1 MQHGFQASHAQLQ
14 GKILVMIRT
23 LHSFDV
29 KQKRVLMRVDFNVPI
44 ENDRVVDS
52 FRIQSVIP
60 SIKECLDSGS
70 SIVLMSHL
78 GRPNGK
84 IDEKFSLVPVGEA
97 LSDILEIPIKFSH
110 DCISEDAINVT
121 IGLHPG
127 EVHLLENLRFH
138 SGETDNDPEF
148 AGKLARHGQIYIND
162 AFGTAHRSHASNV
175 GVTEHFIQKGMGY
188 LMEKELQFLL
198 ERFKKPKPPLL
209 LILGG
214 AKISGKL
221 HLIDRFLDD
230 ADTILI
236 GGGMAFTFLKALGVK
251 VGRSTVDSKMVS
263 TAEETIARARRRR
276 VKLVFPLDFV
286 IAEAIEK
293 PKEMK
298 TVAFDSIPDSYM
310 GLDIGTETV
319 NIYSD
324 YISRA
329 GTILWNGP
337 MGVFEKKEFEN
348 GTKAISKALSLAYD
362 KGIDTIVCGG
372 DSAAAVKK
380 FGVNE
385 KMTHVST
392 GGGASLELLS
402 RKTLPALEALGR

>member
-1 MQHGFQASHAQLQ
+1 MITL
-14 GKILVMIRT
+14 ILVMIRA

-52 FRIQSVIP
+52 FRIRSAIP
-60 SIKECLDSGS
+60 SIKECLESGTS
-70 SIVLMSHL
+70 LVLMSHL

-84 IDEKFSLVPVGEA
+84 IDEKYSLVPVGEA
-97 LSDILEIPIKFSH
+97 LSDILEIPIKFSY

-127 EVHLLENLRFH
+127 EIHLLENLRFH
-138 SGETDNDPEF
+138 SGETNNDPEF
-148 AGKLARHGQIYIND
+148 AGKLARHGQIFIND

-175 GVTEHFIQKGMGY
+175 GVTEHFIEKGMGY
-188 LMEKELQFLL
+188 LMEKEIQFLL
-198 ERFKKPKPPLL
+198 ERFKKPKHPLL

-221 HLIDRFLDD
+221 HIIDRFLDD

-236 GGGMAFTFLKALGVK
+236 GGGMAFTFLKALGVE
-251 VGRSTVDSKMVS
+251 VGRSMVDKRMVS
-263 TAEETIARARRRR
+263 SAKEIIVRAKRKR
-276 VKLVFPLDFV
+276 VKLVFPVDFV
-286 IAEAIEK
+286 IAEAIEN
-293 PKEMK
+293 PNEIK
-298 TVAFDSIPDSYM
+298 TVPFDSVPDSFM
-310 GLDIGTETV
+310 GLDIGTETI
-319 NIYSD
+319 NIFSD
-324 YISRA
+324 YILGA

-348 GTKAISKALSLAYD
+348 GTKALSKMLSLAFD
-362 KGIDTIVCGG
+362 KGVDTIVGG
-372 DSAAAVKK
+372 GESAAAVRK
-380 FGVNE
+380 FGMNE

-402 RKTLPALEALGR
+402 GHGLPALEALGR

>member
-1 MQHGFQASHAQLQ
+1 
-14 GKILVMIRT
+14 MIRA
-23 LHSFDV
+23 LHSFDL

-52 FRIQSVIP
+52 FRIQSAIP

-84 IDEKFSLVPVGEA
+84 IDEKFSLIPVGET

-138 SGETDNDPEF
+138 SGETNNDPEF
-148 AGKLARHGQIYIND
+148 ARKLARHGQIYVND

-175 GVTEHFIQKGMGY
+175 GVTEHFIEKGMGY
-188 LMEKELQFLL
+188 LMEKELHFLL
-198 ERFKKPKPPLL
+198 ERFKEPKHPLL

-236 GGGMAFTFLKALGVK
+236 GGGMAFTFLKALGVD
-251 VGRSTVDSKMVS
+251 VGRSIVDSKMVFS
-263 TAEETIARARRRR
+263 AREILARARRKR
-276 VKLVFPLDFV
+276 VKLVFPVDFV
-286 IAEAIEK
+286 IAETIEK
-293 PKEMK
+293 PKEIK
-298 TVAFDSIPDSYM
+298 TVAFDSIPDSFM

-319 NIYSD
+319 NIFSD
-324 YISRA
+324 YILGA

-348 GTKAISKALSLAYD
+348 GTKAISKMLSLAYD
-362 KGIDTIVCGG
+362 KGIDTIVGG
-372 DSAAAVKK
+372 GESAAAVKT
-380 FGVNE
+380 FGMSE

-402 RKTLPALEALGR
+402 GNTLPALDALGR

>member
-1 MQHGFQASHAQLQ
+1 MITL
-14 GKILVMIRT
+14 ILVMIRA

-52 FRIQSVIP
+52 FRIRSAIP
-60 SIKECLDSGS
+60 SIKDCLESGTS
-70 SIVLMSHL
+70 LVLMSHL

-84 IDEKFSLVPVGEA
+84 IDEKYSLVPVGEA
-97 LSDILEIPIKFSH
+97 LSDILEIPIKFSY

-127 EVHLLENLRFH
+127 EIHLLENLRFH
-138 SGETDNDPEF
+138 LGETNNDPEF

-175 GVTEHFIQKGMGY
+175 GVTEHFIEKGMGY
-188 LMEKELQFLL
+188 LMEKELHFLL
-198 ERFKKPKPPLL
+198 ERFKEPKHPLL

-236 GGGMAFTFLKALGVK
+236 GGGMAFTFLKALGVD
-251 VGRSTVDSKMVS
+251 VGRSIVDSKMVFS
-263 TAEETIARARRRR
+263 AREILARARRKR
-276 VKLVFPLDFV
+276 VKLVFPVDFV
-286 IAEAIEK
+286 IAETIEK
-293 PKEMK
+293 PKEIK
-298 TVAFDSIPDSYM
+298 TVAFDSIPDSFM

-319 NIYSD
+319 NIFSD
-324 YISRA
+324 YILGA

-348 GTKAISKALSLAYD
+348 GTKAISKMLSLAYD
-362 KGIDTIVCGG
+362 KGIDTIVGG
-372 DSAAAVKK
+372 GESAAAVKT
-380 FGVNE
+380 FGMGE

-402 RKTLPALEALGR
+402 GNTLPALDALGR

>member
-1 MQHGFQASHAQLQ
+1 MITL
-14 GKILVMIRT
+14 ILVMIRT

-52 FRIQSVIP
+52 FRIRSAIP
-60 SIKECLDSGS
+60 SIKECLESGTS
-70 SIVLMSHL
+70 LVLMSHL

-84 IDEKFSLVPVGEA
+84 IDEKYSLVPVGEA

-138 SGETDNDPEF
+138 LGETNNDPEF

-175 GVTEHFIQKGMGY
+175 GVTEHFIEKGMGY
-188 LMEKELQFLL
+188 LMEKELHFLL
-198 ERFKKPKPPLL
+198 ERFREPKHPLL

-236 GGGMAFTFLKALGVK
+236 GGGMAFTFLKALGVD
-251 VGRSTVDSKMVS
+251 VGRSIVDSKMVFS
-263 TAEETIARARRRR
+263 AREILARARRKR
-276 VKLVFPLDFV
+276 VKLVFPVDFV
-286 IAEAIEK
+286 IAETIEK
-293 PKEMK
+293 PKEIK
-298 TVAFDSIPDSYM
+298 TVAFDSIPDSFM

-319 NIYSD
+319 NIFSD
-324 YISRA
+324 YILGA

-348 GTKAISKALSLAYD
+348 GTKAISKMLSLAYD
-362 KGIDTIVCGG
+362 KGIDTIVGG
-372 DSAAAVKK
+372 GESAAAVKT
-380 FGVNE
+380 FGMSE

-402 RKTLPALEALGR
+402 GNTLPALDALGR

>member
-1 MQHGFQASHAQLQ
+1 MITL
-14 GKILVMIRT
+14 ILVMIRA

-52 FRIQSVIP
+52 FRIRSAIP
-60 SIKECLDSGS
+60 SIKECLESGTS
-70 SIVLMSHL
+70 LVLMSHL

-84 IDEKFSLVPVGEA
+84 IDEKYSLVPVGEA
-97 LSDILEIPIKFSH
+97 LSDILEIPIKFSY

-127 EVHLLENLRFH
+127 EIHLLENLRFH
-138 SGETDNDPEF
+138 SGETNNDPEF
-148 AGKLARHGQIYIND
+148 AGKLARHGQIFIND

-175 GVTEHFIQKGMGY
+175 GVTEHFIEKGMGY
-188 LMEKELQFLL
+188 LMEKEIQFLL
-198 ERFKKPKPPLL
+198 ERFKKPKHPLL

-221 HLIDRFLDD
+221 HIIDRFLDD

-236 GGGMAFTFLKALGVK
+236 GGGMAFTFLKALGVE
-251 VGRSTVDSKMVS
+251 VGRSMVDKRMVS
-263 TAEETIARARRRR
+263 SAKEIIVRAKRKR
-276 VKLVFPLDFV
+276 VKLVFPVDFV
-286 IAEAIEK
+286 IAEAIEN
-293 PKEMK
+293 PKEIK
-298 TVAFDSIPDSYM
+298 TVPFDSVPDSFM
-310 GLDIGTETV
+310 GLDIGTETI
-319 NIYSD
+319 NIFSN
-324 YISRA
+324 YILGA

-348 GTKAISKALSLAYD
+348 GTKALSKMLSLAFD
-362 KGIDTIVCGG
+362 KGVDTIVGG
-372 DSAAAVKK
+372 GESAAAVRK
-380 FGVNE
+380 FGMNE

-402 RKTLPALEALGR
+402 GHGLPALEALGR

>member
-1 MQHGFQASHAQLQ
+1 MITL
-14 GKILVMIRT
+14 ILVMIRA

-52 FRIQSVIP
+52 FRIRSAIP
-60 SIKECLDSGS
+60 SIKECLESGTS
-70 SIVLMSHL
+70 LVLMSHL

-84 IDEKFSLVPVGEA
+84 IDEKYSLVPVGEA
-97 LSDILEIPIKFSH
+97 LSDILEIPIKFSY

-127 EVHLLENLRFH
+127 EIHLLENLRFH
-138 SGETDNDPEF
+138 LGETNNDPEF

-175 GVTEHFIQKGMGY
+175 GVTEHFIEKGMGY
-188 LMEKELQFLL
+188 LMEKELHFLL
-198 ERFKKPKPPLL
+198 ERFREPKHPLL

-236 GGGMAFTFLKALGVK
+236 GGGMAFTFLKALGVD
-251 VGRSTVDSKMVS
+251 VGRSIVDSKMVFS
-263 TAEETIARARRRR
+263 AREILARARRKR
-276 VKLVFPLDFV
+276 VKLVFPVDFV
-286 IAEAIEK
+286 IAETIEK
-293 PKEMK
+293 PKEIK
-298 TVAFDSIPDSYM
+298 TVAFDSIPDSFM

-319 NIYSD
+319 NIFSD
-324 YISRA
+324 YILGA

-348 GTKAISKALSLAYD
+348 GTKAISKMLSLAYD
-362 KGIDTIVCGG
+362 KGIDTIVGG
-372 DSAAAVKK
+372 GESAAAVKT
-380 FGVNE
+380 FGMSE

-402 RKTLPALEALGR
+402 GNTLPALDALGR

>member
-1 MQHGFQASHAQLQ
+1 MITL
-14 GKILVMIRT
+14 ILVMIRA

-52 FRIQSVIP
+52 FRIQSAIP
-60 SIKECLDSGS
+60 SIKDCLDSGS

-138 SGETDNDPEF
+138 SGETNNNAEF
-148 AGKLARHGQIYIND
+148 ARKLARHGQIYIND

-175 GVTEHFIQKGMGY
+175 GVTEYFIEKGMGY

-198 ERFKKPKPPLL
+198 EKFKKPKHPLL

-221 HLIDRFLDD
+221 HIIDRFLDD
-230 ADTILI
+230 TDTILI
-236 GGGMAFTFLKALGVK
+236 GGGMAFTFLKALGVE
-251 VGRSTVDSKMVS
+251 VGLSIVESKMVS
-263 TAEETIARARRRR
+263 SAREIIARARRKR
-276 VKLVFPLDFV
+276 VKLVFPVDFV

-293 PKEMK
+293 PKKMK
-298 TVAFDSIPDSYM
+298 TVAFDSIPDNFM
-310 GLDIGTETV
+310 GLDIGTETI
-319 NIYSD
+319 NIFSD
-324 YISRA
+324 YILSA

-348 GTKAISKALSLAYD
+348 GTKAISQMLSSAYD
-362 KGIDTIVCGG
+362 KGIDTIVGG
-372 DSAAAVKK
+372 GESAAAVRT

-402 RKTLPALEALGR
+402 GNTLPALEALGR

>member
-1 MQHGFQASHAQLQ
+1 VQHGFPGSRAQHL
-14 GKILVMIRT
+14 GNILGMIRA
-23 LHSFDV
+23 LHSFDL

-52 FRIQSVIP
+52 FRIQSAIP

-84 IDEKFSLVPVGEA
+84 IDEKFSLVPVGET

-138 SGETDNDPEF
+138 SGETNNDPES
-148 AGKLARHGQIYIND
+148 AGKLARHGQIYVND

-175 GVTEHFIQKGMGY
+175 GVTEHFIEKGMGY
-188 LMEKELQFLL
+188 LMEKELHFLL
-198 ERFKKPKPPLL
+198 ERFKEPKHPLL

-221 HLIDRFLDD
+221 QLIDRFLDD

-236 GGGMAFTFLKALGVK
+236 GGGMAFTFLKALGVD
-251 VGRSTVDSKMVS
+251 VGRSIVDSKMVFS
-263 TAEETIARARRRR
+263 AREILARARRKR
-276 VKLVFPLDFV
+276 VKLVFPVDFV
-286 IAEAIEK
+286 IAETIEK
-293 PKEMK
+293 PKEIK
-298 TVAFDSIPDSYM
+298 TVAFDSIPDSFM

-319 NIYSD
+319 NIFSD
-324 YISRA
+324 YILGA

-348 GTKAISKALSLAYD
+348 GTKAISKMLSLAYD
-362 KGIDTIVCGG
+362 KGIDTIVGG
-372 DSAAAVKK
+372 GESAAAVKT
-380 FGVNE
+380 FGMSE

-402 RKTLPALEALGR
+402 GNTLPALDALGR

>member
-1 MQHGFQASHAQLQ
+1 MITL
-14 GKILVMIRT
+14 ILVMIRA

-52 FRIQSVIP
+52 FRIRSAIP
-60 SIKECLDSGS
+60 SIKECLESGTS
-70 SIVLMSHL
+70 LVLMSHL

-84 IDEKFSLVPVGEA
+84 IDEKYSLVPVGEA
-97 LSDILEIPIKFSH
+97 LSDILEIPIKFSY

-127 EVHLLENLRFH
+127 EIHLLENLRFH
-138 SGETDNDPEF
+138 SGETNNDPEF
-148 AGKLARHGQIYIND
+148 AGKLARHGQIFIND

-175 GVTEHFIQKGMGY
+175 GVTEHFIEKGMGY
-188 LMEKELQFLL
+188 LMEKEIQFLL
-198 ERFKKPKPPLL
+198 ERFKKPKHPLL

-221 HLIDRFLDD
+221 HIIDRFLDD

-236 GGGMAFTFLKALGVK
+236 GGGMAFTFLKALGME
-251 VGRSTVDSKMVS
+251 VGRSMVDKRMVS
-263 TAEETIARARRRR
+263 SAKEIIVRAKRKR
-276 VKLVFPLDFV
+276 VKLVFPVDFV
-286 IAEAIEK
+286 IAEAIENS
-293 PKEMK
+293 KEIK
-298 TVAFDSIPDSYM
+298 TVPFDSVPDSFM
-310 GLDIGTETV
+310 GLDIGTETI
-319 NIYSD
+319 NIFSD
-324 YISRA
+324 YILGA

-348 GTKAISKALSLAYD
+348 GTKALSKMLSLAFD
-362 KGIDTIVCGG
+362 KGVDTIVGG
-372 DSAAAVKK
+372 GESAAAVRK
-380 FGVNE
+380 FGMNE

-402 RKTLPALEALGR
+402 GHGLPALEALGR

>member
-1 MQHGFQASHAQLQ
+1 MITL
-14 GKILVMIRT
+14 ILVMIRA

-52 FRIQSVIP
+52 FRIRSAIP
-60 SIKECLDSGS
+60 SIKECLESGTS
-70 SIVLMSHL
+70 LVLMSHL

-84 IDEKFSLVPVGEA
+84 IDEKYSLVPVGEA
-97 LSDILEIPIKFSH
+97 LSDILEIPIKFSY

-127 EVHLLENLRFH
+127 EIHLLENLRFH
-138 SGETDNDPEF
+138 LGETNNDPEF

-175 GVTEHFIQKGMGY
+175 GVTEHFIEKGMGY

-198 ERFKKPKPPLL
+198 ERFKEPKHPLL

-214 AKISGKL
+214 EKISGKL
-221 HLIDRFLDD
+221 QLIDRFLDD

-236 GGGMAFTFLKALGVK
+236 GGGMAFTFLKALGVD
-251 VGRSTVDSKMVS
+251 VGRSIVDSKMVFS
-263 TAEETIARARRRR
+263 AREILARARRKR
-276 VKLVFPLDFV
+276 VKLVFPVDFV
-286 IAEAIEK
+286 IAETIEK
-293 PKEMK
+293 PKEIK
-298 TVAFDSIPDSYM
+298 TVAFDSIPDSFM

-319 NIYSD
+319 NIFSD
-324 YISRA
+324 YILGA

-348 GTKAISKALSLAYD
+348 GTKAISKMLSLAYD
-362 KGIDTIVCGG
+362 KGIDTIVGG
-372 DSAAAVKK
+372 GESAAAVKT
-380 FGVNE
+380 FGMSE

-402 RKTLPALEALGR
+402 GNTLPALDALGR

>member
-1 MQHGFQASHAQLQ
+1 MITL
-14 GKILVMIRT
+14 ILVMIRA

-52 FRIQSVIP
+52 FRIRSAIP
-60 SIKECLDSGS
+60 SIKDCLESGTS
-70 SIVLMSHL
+70 LVLMSHL

-84 IDEKFSLVPVGEA
+84 IDEKYSLVPVGEA

-110 DCISEDAINVT
+110 DCISEDAIDVT

-127 EVHLLENLRFH
+127 EIHLLENLRFH
-138 SGETDNDPEF
+138 PGETNNDPEF

-175 GVTEHFIQKGMGY
+175 GVTEHFIEKGMGY
-188 LMEKELQFLL
+188 LMEKEVQFLL
-198 ERFKKPKPPLL
+198 ERFKKPKHPLL

-230 ADTILI
+230 ADIILI
-236 GGGMAFTFLKALGVK
+236 GGGMAFTFLKALGVE
-251 VGRSTVDSKMVS
+251 VGRSIVDNKMVS
-263 TAEETIARARRRR
+263 SAKEIIARAKRKR
-276 VKLVFPLDFV
+276 VKLVFPVDFV
-286 IAEAIEK
+286 IAEAIEN
-293 PKEMK
+293 PKEIK
-298 TVAFDSIPDSYM
+298 TVAFDSIPDSFM

-319 NIYSD
+319 NIFSD
-324 YISRA
+324 YILGA

-337 MGVFEKKEFEN
+337 MGVFEKKEFE
-348 GTKAISKALSLAYD
+348 LSL
-362 KGIDTIVCGG
+362 IHI
-372 DSAAAVKK
+372 
-380 FGVNE
+380 
-385 KMTHVST
+385 
-392 GGGASLELLS
+392 
-402 RKTLPALEALGR
+402 

>member
-1 MQHGFQASHAQLQ
+1 MITL
-14 GKILVMIRT
+14 ILVMIRA

-52 FRIQSVIP
+52 FRIRSAIP
-60 SIKECLDSGS
+60 SIKDCLESGTS
-70 SIVLMSHL
+70 LVLMSHL

-84 IDEKFSLVPVGEA
+84 IDEKYSLVPVGEA
-97 LSDILEIPIKFSH
+97 LSDILEIPIKFSY

-127 EVHLLENLRFH
+127 EIHLLENLRFH
-138 SGETDNDPEF
+138 LGETNNDPEF

-175 GVTEHFIQKGMGY
+175 GVTEHFTEKGMGY

-198 ERFKKPKPPLL
+198 EKFKKPKHPLL

-221 HLIDRFLDD
+221 HIIDRFLDD

-236 GGGMAFTFLKALGVK
+236 GGGMAFTFLKALGVE
-251 VGRSTVDSKMVS
+251 VGRSMVDRKMVS
-263 TAEETIARARRRR
+263 SAKEIIVRAKRKR
-276 VKLVFPLDFV
+276 VKLVFPVDFV
-286 IAEAIEK
+286 IAEAIEN
-293 PKEMK
+293 PKETK
-298 TVAFDSIPDSYM
+298 TVAFDSIPDSFM
-310 GLDIGTETV
+310 GLDIGTETI
-319 NIYSD
+319 NIFSD
-324 YISRA
+324 YILGA

-348 GTKAISKALSLAYD
+348 GTKALSKMLSLAFD
-362 KGIDTIVCGG
+362 KGVDTIVGG
-372 DSAAAVKK
+372 GESAAAVRK
-380 FGVNE
+380 FGMDE

-402 RKTLPALEALGR
+402 GHRLPALEALGR

>member
-1 MQHGFQASHAQLQ
+1 
-14 GKILVMIRT
+14 MIRA
-23 LHSFDV
+23 LHSFDL

-52 FRIQSVIP
+52 FRIQSAIP

-84 IDEKFSLVPVGEA
+84 IDEKFSLVPVGET

-138 SGETDNDPEF
+138 SGETNNDPEF
-148 AGKLARHGQIYIND
+148 ARKLARHGQIYVND

-175 GVTEHFIQKGMGY
+175 GVTEHFIEKGMGY

-198 ERFKKPKPPLL
+198 ERFKEPKHPLL

-221 HLIDRFLDD
+221 QLIDRFLDD

-236 GGGMAFTFLKALGVK
+236 GGGMAFTFLKALGVN
-251 VGRSTVDSKMVS
+251 VGQSIVDSKMVYS
-263 TAEETIARARRRR
+263 AREILARARRKR
-276 VKLVFPLDFV
+276 VKLVFPVDFV
-286 IAEAIEK
+286 IAETIEK
-293 PKEMK
+293 SKEIK
-298 TVAFDSIPDSYM
+298 TVAFDSIPDSFM
-310 GLDIGTETV
+310 GLDIGIETV
-319 NIYSD
+319 NIFSD
-324 YISRA
+324 YILGA

-348 GTKAISKALSLAYD
+348 GTKEISKMLSLAYD
-362 KGIDTIVCGG
+362 KGIDTIVGG
-372 DSAAAVKK
+372 GETAAAVKT
-380 FGVNE
+380 FGMSE

-402 RKTLPALEALGR
+402 GNTLPALDALGR

>member
-1 MQHGFQASHAQLQ
+1 MITL
-14 GKILVMIRT
+14 ILVMIRT

-52 FRIQSVIP
+52 FRIRSAIP
-60 SIKECLDSGS
+60 SIKECLESGTS
-70 SIVLMSHL
+70 LVLMSHL

-84 IDEKFSLVPVGEA
+84 IDEKYSLVPVGEA

-110 DCISEDAINVT
+110 DCISEDAIDVT

-127 EVHLLENLRFH
+127 EIHLLENLRFH
-138 SGETDNDPEF
+138 PGETNNDPEF

-175 GVTEHFIQKGMGY
+175 GVTEHFIEKGMGY
-188 LMEKELQFLL
+188 LMENEVQFLL
-198 ERFKKPKPPLL
+198 ERFKKPKHPLL

-230 ADTILI
+230 ADIILI
-236 GGGMAFTFLKALGVK
+236 GGGMAFTFLKALGVE
-251 VGRSTVDSKMVS
+251 VGRSMVDRKMVS
-263 TAEETIARARRRR
+263 SAKEIIVRAKRKR
-276 VKLVFPLDFV
+276 VKLVFPVDFV
-286 IAEAIEK
+286 IAEGIENK
-293 PKEMK
+293 KETK
-298 TVAFDSIPDSYM
+298 TVAFDSIPDSFM
-310 GLDIGTETV
+310 GLDIGTETI
-319 NIYSD
+319 NIFSD
-324 YISRA
+324 YITGA

-348 GTKAISKALSLAYD
+348 GTKALSKMLSLAFD
-362 KGIDTIVCGG
+362 KGVDTIVGG
-372 DSAAAVKK
+372 GESAAAVRK
-380 FGVNE
+380 FGMDE

-402 RKTLPALEALGR
+402 GHTLPALKALGR

>member
-1 MQHGFQASHAQLQ
+1 MNTL
-14 GKILVMIRT
+14 ILVMIRA

-52 FRIQSVIP
+52 FRIRSAIP
-60 SIKECLDSGS
+60 SIKECLESGTS
-70 SIVLMSHL
+70 LVLMSHL

-84 IDEKFSLVPVGEA
+84 IDEKYSLVPVGEA
-97 LSDILEIPIKFSH
+97 LSDILEIPIKFSY

-127 EVHLLENLRFH
+127 EIHLLENLRFH
-138 SGETDNDPEF
+138 LGETNNDPEF
-148 AGKLARHGQIYIND
+148 ASKLARHGQIFIND

-175 GVTEHFIQKGMGY
+175 GVTEHFIEKGMGY
-188 LMEKELQFLL
+188 LMEKEIQFLL
-198 ERFKKPKPPLL
+198 ERFKKPKHPLL

-221 HLIDRFLDD
+221 HIIDRFLDD

-236 GGGMAFTFLKALGVK
+236 GGGMAFTFLKALGVE
-251 VGRSTVDSKMVS
+251 VGRSMVDEKMVS
-263 TAEETIARARRRR
+263 SAKEIIAQAKRKR
-276 VKLVFPLDFV
+276 VKLVFPVDFV
-286 IAEAIEK
+286 IAETIEN
-293 PKEMK
+293 PKEIK
-298 TVAFDSIPDSYM
+298 TVPFDSVPDSFM
-310 GLDIGTETV
+310 GLDIGTETI
-319 NIYSD
+319 NIFSD
-324 YISRA
+324 YILGA

-348 GTKAISKALSLAYD
+348 GTKTLSKMISLAFD
-362 KGIDTIVCGG
+362 RGVDTIVGG
-372 DSAAAVKK
+372 GESAAAVRK
-380 FGVNE
+380 FGMDE

-402 RKTLPALEALGR
+402 GHGLPALEALGR

>member
-1 MQHGFQASHAQLQ
+1 MITL
-14 GKILVMIRT
+14 ILVMIRS

-52 FRIQSVIP
+52 FRIRSAIP
-60 SIKECLDSGS
+60 SIKDCLESGTS
-70 SIVLMSHL
+70 LVLMSHL

-84 IDEKFSLVPVGEA
+84 IDEKYSLVPVGEA
-97 LSDILEIPIKFSH
+97 LSDILEIPIKFSY

-127 EVHLLENLRFH
+127 EIHLLENLRFH
-138 SGETDNDPEF
+138 LGETNNDPEF

-175 GVTEHFIQKGMGY
+175 GVTEHFTEKGMGY
-188 LMEKELQFLL
+188 LMENELQFLL
-198 ERFKKPKPPLL
+198 EKFKKPKHPLL

-221 HLIDRFLDD
+221 HIIDRFLDD
-230 ADTILI
+230 AGTILI
-236 GGGMAFTFLKALGVK
+236 GGGMAFTFLKALGVE
-251 VGRSTVDSKMVS
+251 VGRSMVDRKMVS
-263 TAEETIARARRRR
+263 SAKEIIVRAKRKR
-276 VKLVFPLDFV
+276 VKLVFPVDFV
-286 IAEAIEK
+286 IAEAIEN
-293 PKEMK
+293 PKEIK
-298 TVAFDSIPDSYM
+298 TVAFDSIPDSFM
-310 GLDIGTETV
+310 GLDIGTETI
-319 NIYSD
+319 NIFSD
-324 YISRA
+324 YILGA

-348 GTKAISKALSLAYD
+348 GTKALSKMLSLAFD
-362 KGIDTIVCGG
+362 KGVDTIVGG
-372 DSAAAVKK
+372 GESAAAVRK
-380 FGVNE
+380 FGMDE

-402 RKTLPALEALGR
+402 GHRLPALEALGR

>member
-1 MQHGFQASHAQLQ
+1 MITL
-14 GKILVMIRT
+14 ILVMIRA

-44 ENDRVVDS
+44 KNDRVVDS
-52 FRIQSVIP
+52 FRIRSAIP
-60 SIKECLDSGS
+60 SIKECLESGTS
-70 SIVLMSHL
+70 LVLMSHL

-84 IDEKFSLVPVGEA
+84 IDEKYSLVPVGEA
-97 LSDILEIPIKFSH
+97 LSDILEIPIKFSY

-127 EVHLLENLRFH
+127 EIHLLENLRFH
-138 SGETDNDPEF
+138 SGETNNDPEF
-148 AGKLARHGQIYIND
+148 AGKIARHGQIFIND

-175 GVTEHFIQKGMGY
+175 GVTEHFIEKGMGY
-188 LMEKELQFLL
+188 LMEKEIQFLL
-198 ERFKKPKPPLL
+198 ERFKKPKHPLL

-221 HLIDRFLDD
+221 HIIDRFLDD

-236 GGGMAFTFLKALGVK
+236 GGGMAFTFLKALGVE
-251 VGRSTVDSKMVS
+251 VGRSMVDKRMVS
-263 TAEETIARARRRR
+263 SAKEIVVRAKRKR
-276 VKLVFPLDFV
+276 VKLVFPVDFV
-286 IAEAIEK
+286 IAEAIEN
-293 PKEMK
+293 PKEIK
-298 TVAFDSIPDSYM
+298 TVPFDSVPDSFM
-310 GLDIGTETV
+310 GLDIGTETI
-319 NIYSD
+319 NIFSD
-324 YISRA
+324 YILGA

-348 GTKAISKALSLAYD
+348 GTKALSKMLSLAFD
-362 KGIDTIVCGG
+362 KGVDTIVGG
-372 DSAAAVKK
+372 GESAAAVRK
-380 FGVNE
+380 FGMDE

-402 RKTLPALEALGR
+402 GHGLPALEALGRL

>member
-1 MQHGFQASHAQLQ
+1 MKGLYVSDAKHQSE
-14 GKILVMIRT
+14 IIVMIRA
-23 LHSFDV
+23 LDSFDM

-60 SIKECLDSGS
+60 SIKECLESGS
-70 SIVLMSHL
+70 SIVLISHL
-78 GRPNGK
+78 GRPNGNV
-84 IDEKFSLVPVGEA
+84 DEKLSLVPVGEA
-97 LSDILEIPIKFSH
+97 LADILEIPIKFSH
-110 DCISEDAINVT
+110 DCISEDAMNVT

-138 SGETDNDPEF
+138 LGETNNDPEF
-148 AGKLARHGQIYIND
+148 AGKLARHGQIYLND

-188 LMEKELQFLL
+188 LMEKEIQFLL
-198 ERFKKPKPPLL
+198 ERFKKPKRPLL

-214 AKISGKL
+214 AKVSGKL
-221 HLIDRFLDD
+221 NLIDRFLED
-230 ADTILI
+230 ANIILI
-236 GGGMAFTFLKALGVK
+236 GGGMAFTFLKALGVE
-251 VGRSTVDSKMVS
+251 VGRSIVDSKMVS
-263 TAEETIARARRRR
+263 SAEEIIARARRKR
-276 VKLVFPLDFV
+276 VKLVLPVDFV
-286 IAEAIEK
+286 ISETIEK
-293 PKEMK
+293 TKNLRS
-298 TVAFDSIPDSYM
+298 VSFDSIPDSYM
-310 GLDIGTETV
+310 GLDIGEKTI
-319 NIYSD
+319 NIFSD

-348 GTKAISKALSLAYD
+348 GTKAISIALSLAYD
-362 KGIDTIVCGG
+362 KGVDTIVGGG

-380 FGVNE
+380 FGMNE
-385 KMTHVST
+385 KLTHVST

-402 RKTLPALEALGR
+402 GKTLPALEALGRL

>member
-1 MQHGFQASHAQLQ
+1 MITL
-14 GKILVMIRT
+14 ILVMIRA

-52 FRIQSVIP
+52 FRIRSAIP
-60 SIKECLDSGS
+60 SIKECLESGTS
-70 SIVLMSHL
+70 LVLMSHL

-84 IDEKFSLVPVGEA
+84 IDEKYSLVPVGEA
-97 LSDILEIPIKFSH
+97 LSDILEIPIKFSY

-127 EVHLLENLRFH
+127 EIHLLENLRFH
-138 SGETDNDPEF
+138 SGETNNDPEF
-148 AGKLARHGQIYIND
+148 AGKLARHGQIFIND

-175 GVTEHFIQKGMGY
+175 GVTEHFIEKGMGY
-188 LMEKELQFLL
+188 LMEKEIQFLL
-198 ERFKKPKPPLL
+198 ERFKKPKHPLL

-221 HLIDRFLDD
+221 HIIDRFLDD

-236 GGGMAFTFLKALGVK
+236 GGGMAFTFLKALGVE
-251 VGRSTVDSKMVS
+251 VGRSMVDKRMVS
-263 TAEETIARARRRR
+263 SAKEIIVRAKRKR
-276 VKLVFPLDFV
+276 VKLVFPVDFV
-286 IAEAIEK
+286 IAEAIEN
-293 PKEMK
+293 PKEIK
-298 TVAFDSIPDSYM
+298 TVPFDSVPDSFM
-310 GLDIGTETV
+310 GLDIGTETI
-319 NIYSD
+319 NIFSD
-324 YISRA
+324 YILGA

-348 GTKAISKALSLAYD
+348 GTKALSKILSLAFD
-362 KGIDTIVCGG
+362 KGVDTIVGG
-372 DSAAAVKK
+372 GESAAAVRK
-380 FGVNE
+380 FGMNE

-402 RKTLPALEALGR
+402 GKTLPALKALGRL

>member
-1 MQHGFQASHAQLQ
+1 MQHGFHASHAQPQ
-14 GKILVMIRT
+14 GKILVMIRG

-127 EVHLLENLRFH
+127 EIHLLENLRFH
-138 SGETDNDPEF
+138 LGETNNDPEF

-251 VGRSTVDSKMVS
+251 VGRSIVDSKMVS

-276 VKLVFPLDFV
+276 VKLVFPVDFV

-380 FGVNE
+380 FGVIE

-402 RKTLPALEALGR
+402 GKTLPALEALGR

>member
-1 MQHGFQASHAQLQ
+1 MSTL
-14 GKILVMIRT
+14 ILVMIMT

-52 FRIQSVIP
+52 FRIRSAIP
-60 SIKECLDSGS
+60 SIKDCLESGTS
-70 SIVLMSHL
+70 LVLMSHL

-84 IDEKFSLVPVGEA
+84 IDEKYSLVPVGEA

-110 DCISEDAINVT
+110 DCISEDAIDVT

-127 EVHLLENLRFH
+127 EIHLLENLRFH
-138 SGETDNDPEF
+138 PGETNNDPEF

-175 GVTEHFIQKGMGY
+175 GVTEHFIEKGMGY
-188 LMEKELQFLL
+188 LMEKEVQFLL
-198 ERFKKPKPPLL
+198 ERFKKPKHPLL

-230 ADTILI
+230 ADIILI
-236 GGGMAFTFLKALGVK
+236 GGGMAFTFLKALGVE
-251 VGRSTVDSKMVS
+251 VGRSMVDRKMVS
-263 TAEETIARARRRR
+263 SAKEIIVRAKRKR

-286 IAEAIEK
+286 IAEGIEN
-293 PKEMK
+293 PKETKM
-298 TVAFDSIPDSYM
+298 VAFDSIPDSFM
-310 GLDIGTETV
+310 GLDIGTETI
-319 NIYSD
+319 NIFSD
-324 YISRA
+324 YIIGA

-348 GTKAISKALSLAYD
+348 GTKALSKMLSLAFD
-362 KGIDTIVCGG
+362 KGVDTIVGG
-372 DSAAAVKK
+372 GESAAAVRK
-380 FGVNE
+380 FGMDE

-402 RKTLPALEALGR
+402 GNTLPALEALGR

>member
-1 MQHGFQASHAQLQ
+1 MITL
-14 GKILVMIRT
+14 ILVMIRA

-52 FRIQSVIP
+52 FRIRSAIP
-60 SIKECLDSGS
+60 SIKECLESGTS
-70 SIVLMSHL
+70 LVLMSHL

-84 IDEKFSLVPVGEA
+84 IDEKYSLVPVGEA
-97 LSDILEIPIKFSH
+97 LSDILEIPIKFSY

-127 EVHLLENLRFH
+127 EIHLLENLRFH
-138 SGETDNDPEF
+138 LGETNNDPEF

-175 GVTEHFIQKGMGY
+175 GVTEHFIEKGMGY

-198 ERFKKPKPPLL
+198 EKFKKPKHPLL

-221 HLIDRFLDD
+221 HIIDRFLDD
-230 ADTILI
+230 AGTILI
-236 GGGMAFTFLKALGVK
+236 GGGMAFTFLKALGVE
-251 VGRSTVDSKMVS
+251 VGRSMVDTKMVS
-263 TAEETIARARRRR
+263 SAKEIIVQAKRKR
-276 VKLVFPLDFV
+276 VKLVFPVDFV
-286 IAEAIEK
+286 IAEAIEN
-293 PKEMK
+293 PKETK
-298 TVAFDSIPDSYM
+298 TVAFDSIPDSFM
-310 GLDIGTETV
+310 GLDIGTETI
-319 NIYSD
+319 NIFSD
-324 YISRA
+324 YILDA

-348 GTKAISKALSLAYD
+348 GTKALSKMLSLAFD
-362 KGIDTIVCGG
+362 KGVDTIVGG
-372 DSAAAVKK
+372 GESAAAVRK
-380 FGVNE
+380 FGMDE

-402 RKTLPALEALGR
+402 GHRLPALEALGR

>member
-1 MQHGFQASHAQLQ
+1 MITL
-14 GKILVMIRT
+14 ILVMIRA

-52 FRIQSVIP
+52 FRIRSAIP
-60 SIKECLDSGS
+60 SIKECLESGTS
-70 SIVLMSHL
+70 LVLMSHL

-84 IDEKFSLVPVGEA
+84 IDEKYSLVPVGEA
-97 LSDILEIPIKFSH
+97 LSDILEIPIKFSY

-127 EVHLLENLRFH
+127 EIHLLENLRFH
-138 SGETDNDPEF
+138 LGETNNDPEF

-175 GVTEHFIQKGMGY
+175 GVTEHFTEKGMGY

-198 ERFKKPKPPLL
+198 EKFKKPKHPLL

-221 HLIDRFLDD
+221 HIIDRFLDD
-230 ADTILI
+230 AGTILI
-236 GGGMAFTFLKALGVK
+236 GGGMAFTFLKALGVE
-251 VGRSTVDSKMVS
+251 VGRSMVDTKMVS
-263 TAEETIARARRRR
+263 SAKEIIVQAKRKR
-276 VKLVFPLDFV
+276 VKLVFPVDFV
-286 IAEAIEK
+286 IAEAIEN
-293 PKEMK
+293 PKETKM
-298 TVAFDSIPDSYM
+298 VAFDSIPDSFM
-310 GLDIGTETV
+310 GLDIGTETI
-319 NIYSD
+319 NIFSD
-324 YISRA
+324 YILGA

-348 GTKAISKALSLAYD
+348 GTKALSKMLSLAFD
-362 KGIDTIVCGG
+362 KGVDTIVGG
-372 DSAAAVKK
+372 GESAAAVRK
-380 FGVNE
+380 FGMDE

-402 RKTLPALEALGR
+402 GYRLPALEALGR

>member
-1 MQHGFQASHAQLQ
+1 
-14 GKILVMIRT
+14 MIRV
-23 LHSFDV
+23 LHSFDL
-29 KQKRVLMRVDFNVPI
+29 KKKRVLMRVDFNVPI
-44 ENDRVVDS
+44 ENDRVVDA
-52 FRIQSVIP
+52 FRIQSAIP

-78 GRPNGK
+78 GRPNGE
-84 IDEKFSLVPVGEA
+84 INERLSLLPVGEI

-138 SGETDNDPEF
+138 PGETDNDPEF

-175 GVTEHFIQKGMGY
+175 GVSEHFIEKGMGY

-198 ERFKKPKPPLL
+198 ERFKEPKHPLL

-221 HLIDRFLDD
+221 HLIDHFLDD

-236 GGGMAFTFLKALGVK
+236 GGGMAFTFLKALGVD
-251 VGRSTVDSKMVS
+251 VGRSIVDSKMVIS
-263 TAEETIARARRRR
+263 ARKILARARRKR
-276 VKLVFPLDFV
+276 VKVVFPVDFV
-286 IAEAIEK
+286 VAETIEK
-293 PKEMK
+293 PKEIK
-298 TVAFDSIPDSYM
+298 TVVFDSIPDSFM
-310 GLDIGTETV
+310 GLDIGKETI
-319 NIYSD
+319 NIFSN
-324 YISRA
+324 YILGAR
-329 GTILWNGP
+329 TILWNGP

-348 GTKAISKALSLAYD
+348 GTKTISKMLSLAYD
-362 KGIDTIVCGG
+362 KGIDTIVGG
-372 DSAAAVKK
+372 GESAAAVKI
-380 FGVNE
+380 FGMNE

-402 RKTLPALEALGR
+402 GNTLPALEALGR

>member
-1 MQHGFQASHAQLQ
+1 MITL
-14 GKILVMIRT
+14 ILVMIRA

-52 FRIQSVIP
+52 FRIRSAIP
-60 SIKECLDSGS
+60 SIKECLESGTS
-70 SIVLMSHL
+70 LVLMSHL

-84 IDEKFSLVPVGEA
+84 IDEKYSLVPVGEA
-97 LSDILEIPIKFSH
+97 LSDILEIPIKFSY

-127 EVHLLENLRFH
+127 EIHLLENLRFH
-138 SGETDNDPEF
+138 LGETNNDPEF

-175 GVTEHFIQKGMGY
+175 GVTEHFTEKGMGY

-198 ERFKKPKPPLL
+198 EKFKKPKHPLL

-221 HLIDRFLDD
+221 HIIDRFLDD

-236 GGGMAFTFLKALGVK
+236 GGGMAFTFLKALGVE
-251 VGRSTVDSKMVS
+251 VGRSMVDTKMVS
-263 TAEETIARARRRR
+263 SAKEIIVRAKRKR
-276 VKLVFPLDFV
+276 VKLVFPVDFV
-286 IAEAIEK
+286 IAEAIEN
-293 PKEMK
+293 PKETKM
-298 TVAFDSIPDSYM
+298 VAFDSIPDSFM
-310 GLDIGTETV
+310 GLDIGTETI
-319 NIYSD
+319 NIFSD
-324 YISRA
+324 YILGA

-348 GTKAISKALSLAYD
+348 GTKALSKMLSLAFD
-362 KGIDTIVCGG
+362 KGVDTIVGG
-372 DSAAAVKK
+372 GESAAAVRK
-380 FGVNE
+380 FGMDE
-385 KMTHVST
+385 KMTDVST

-402 RKTLPALEALGR
+402 GHRLPALEALGR

>member
-1 MQHGFQASHAQLQ
+1 MITL
-14 GKILVMIRT
+14 ILVMIRA

-52 FRIQSVIP
+52 FRIRSAIP
-60 SIKECLDSGS
+60 SIKDCLESGTS
-70 SIVLMSHL
+70 LVLMSHL

-84 IDEKFSLVPVGEA
+84 IDEKYSLVPVGEA
-97 LSDILEIPIKFSH
+97 LSDILEIPIKFSY

-127 EVHLLENLRFH
+127 EIHLLENLRFH
-138 SGETDNDPEF
+138 LGETNNDPEF

-175 GVTEHFIQKGMGY
+175 GVTEHFIEKGMGY

-198 ERFKKPKPPLL
+198 EKFKKPKHPLL

-221 HLIDRFLDD
+221 HIIDRFLDD

-236 GGGMAFTFLKALGVK
+236 GGGMAFTFLKALGVE
-251 VGRSTVDSKMVS
+251 VGRSMVDRKMVS
-263 TAEETIARARRRR
+263 SAKKIIVRAKRKR
-276 VKLVFPLDFV
+276 VKLVFPVDFV
-286 IAEAIEK
+286 IAEAIEN
-293 PKEMK
+293 PKETKMV
-298 TVAFDSIPDSYM
+298 TFDSIPDSFM
-310 GLDIGTETV
+310 GLDIGTETI
-319 NIYSD
+319 NIFSD
-324 YISRA
+324 YILGA

-348 GTKAISKALSLAYD
+348 GTKALSKMLSLAFD
-362 KGIDTIVCGG
+362 KGVDTIVGG
-372 DSAAAVKK
+372 GESAAAVRK
-380 FGVNE
+380 FGMDE

-402 RKTLPALEALGR
+402 GYRLPALEALGR

>member
-1 MQHGFQASHAQLQ
+1 MITL
-14 GKILVMIRT
+14 ILVMIRA

-52 FRIQSVIP
+52 FRIRSAIP
-60 SIKECLDSGS
+60 SIKECLESGTS
-70 SIVLMSHL
+70 LVLMSHL

-84 IDEKFSLVPVGEA
+84 IDEKYSLVPVGEA

-127 EVHLLENLRFH
+127 EIHLLENLRFH
-138 SGETDNDPEF
+138 SGETNNDPEF
-148 AGKLARHGQIYIND
+148 AGKLARHGQIFIND

-175 GVTEHFIQKGMGY
+175 GVTEHFIEKGMGY
-188 LMEKELQFLL
+188 LMEKEVQFLL
-198 ERFKKPKPPLL
+198 ERFKKPKHPLL

-221 HLIDRFLDD
+221 HIIDRFLDD

-236 GGGMAFTFLKALGVK
+236 GGGMAFTFLKALGVE
-251 VGRSTVDSKMVS
+251 VGRSMVDKRMVS
-263 TAEETIARARRRR
+263 SAKEIIVRAKRKR
-276 VKLVFPLDFV
+276 VKLVFPVDFV
-286 IAEAIEK
+286 IAEAIEN
-293 PKEMK
+293 PKEIK
-298 TVAFDSIPDSYM
+298 TVPFDSVPDSFM
-310 GLDIGTETV
+310 GLDIGTETI
-319 NIYSD
+319 NIFSD
-324 YISRA
+324 YILGA

-348 GTKAISKALSLAYD
+348 GTKALSKMLSLAFD
-362 KGIDTIVCGG
+362 KGVDTIVGG
-372 DSAAAVKK
+372 GESAAAVRK
-380 FGVNE
+380 FGMNE

-402 RKTLPALEALGR
+402 GHGLPALEALGR

>member
-1 MQHGFQASHAQLQ
+1 MITL
-14 GKILVMIRT
+14 ILVMIRA

-52 FRIQSVIP
+52 FRIRSAIP
-60 SIKECLDSGS
+60 SIKECLESGTS
-70 SIVLMSHL
+70 LVLMSHL

-84 IDEKFSLVPVGEA
+84 IDEKYSLVPVGEA
-97 LSDILEIPIKFSH
+97 LSDILEIPIKFSY

-127 EVHLLENLRFH
+127 EIHLLENLRFH
-138 SGETDNDPEF
+138 SGETNNDPEF
-148 AGKLARHGQIYIND
+148 AGKLARHGQIFIND

-175 GVTEHFIQKGMGY
+175 GVTEHFIEKGMGY
-188 LMEKELQFLL
+188 LMEKEIQFLL
-198 ERFKKPKPPLL
+198 ERFKKPKHPLL

-221 HLIDRFLDD
+221 HIIDRFLDD

-236 GGGMAFTFLKALGVK
+236 GGGMAFTFLKALGVE
-251 VGRSTVDSKMVS
+251 VGRSMVDKRMVS
-263 TAEETIARARRRR
+263 SAKEIIVRAKRKR
-276 VKLVFPLDFV
+276 VKLVFPVDFV
-286 IAEAIEK
+286 IAEAIEN
-293 PKEMK
+293 PKEIK
-298 TVAFDSIPDSYM
+298 TVPFDSVPDSFM
-310 GLDIGTETV
+310 GLDIGTETI
-319 NIYSD
+319 NIFSD
-324 YISRA
+324 YILGA

-348 GTKAISKALSLAYD
+348 GTKALSKMLSLAFD
-362 KGIDTIVCGG
+362 KGVDTIVGG
-372 DSAAAVKK
+372 GESAAAVRK
-380 FGVNE
+380 FGMNE

-402 RKTLPALEALGR
+402 GHGLPALEALGRL

>member
-1 MQHGFQASHAQLQ
+1 MITL
-14 GKILVMIRT
+14 ILVMIRA

-52 FRIQSVIP
+52 FRIRSAIP
-60 SIKECLDSGS
+60 SIKECLESGTS
-70 SIVLMSHL
+70 LVLMSHL

-84 IDEKFSLVPVGEA
+84 IDEKYSLVPVGEA
-97 LSDILEIPIKFSH
+97 LSDILEIPIKFSY

-121 IGLHPG
+121 IGLRPG
-127 EVHLLENLRFH
+127 EIHLLENLRFH
-138 SGETDNDPEF
+138 SGETNNDPEF
-148 AGKLARHGQIYIND
+148 AGKLARHGQIFIND

-175 GVTEHFIQKGMGY
+175 GVTEHFIEKGMGY
-188 LMEKELQFLL
+188 LMEKEIQFLL
-198 ERFKKPKPPLL
+198 ERFKKPKHPLL

-221 HLIDRFLDD
+221 HIIDRFLDD

-236 GGGMAFTFLKALGVK
+236 GGGMAFTFLKALGVE
-251 VGRSTVDSKMVS
+251 VGRSMVDKRMVS
-263 TAEETIARARRRR
+263 SAKEIIVRAKRKR
-276 VKLVFPLDFV
+276 VKLVFPVDFV
-286 IAEAIEK
+286 IAEAIEN
-293 PKEMK
+293 PKEIK
-298 TVAFDSIPDSYM
+298 TVPFDSVPDSFM
-310 GLDIGTETV
+310 CLDIGTETI
-319 NIYSD
+319 NIFSD
-324 YISRA
+324 YILGA

-348 GTKAISKALSLAYD
+348 GTKALSKMLSLAFD
-362 KGIDTIVCGG
+362 KGVDTIVGG
-372 DSAAAVKK
+372 GESAAAVRK
-380 FGVNE
+380 FGMNE

-402 RKTLPALEALGR
+402 GHGLPALEALGR

>member
-1 MQHGFQASHAQLQ
+1 MITL
-14 GKILVMIRT
+14 ILVMIRA

-52 FRIQSVIP
+52 FRIRSAIP
-60 SIKECLDSGS
+60 SIKECLESGTS
-70 SIVLMSHL
+70 LVLMSHL

-84 IDEKFSLVPVGEA
+84 IDEKYSLVPVGEA
-97 LSDILEIPIKFSH
+97 LSDILEIPIKFSY

-127 EVHLLENLRFH
+127 EIHLLENLRFH
-138 SGETDNDPEF
+138 SGETNNDPEF
-148 AGKLARHGQIYIND
+148 AGKLARHGQIFIND

-175 GVTEHFIQKGMGY
+175 GVTEHFIEKGMGY
-188 LMEKELQFLL
+188 LMEKEIQFLL
-198 ERFKKPKPPLL
+198 ERFKKPKHPLL

-221 HLIDRFLDD
+221 HIIDRFLDD

-236 GGGMAFTFLKALGVK
+236 GGGMAFTFLKALGVE
-251 VGRSTVDSKMVS
+251 VGRSMVDRKMVS
-263 TAEETIARARRRR
+263 SAKEIIVRAKRKR
-276 VKLVFPLDFV
+276 VKLVFPVDFV
-286 IAEAIEK
+286 IAEAIEN
-293 PKEMK
+293 PKEIK
-298 TVAFDSIPDSYM
+298 TVPFDSVPDSFM
-310 GLDIGTETV
+310 GLDIGTETI
-319 NIYSD
+319 NIFSD
-324 YISRA
+324 YILGA

-348 GTKAISKALSLAYD
+348 GTKALSKMLSLAFD
-362 KGIDTIVCGG
+362 KGVDTIVGG
-372 DSAAAVKK
+372 GESAAAVRK
-380 FGVNE
+380 FGMIE

-402 RKTLPALEALGR
+402 GHGLPALEALGR

>member
-1 MQHGFQASHAQLQ
+1 MQHGFQASHAQPQ

-162 AFGTAHRSHASNV
+162 AFGTAHRYHASNV

-188 LMEKELQFLL
+188 LMEKEIQFLL

-251 VGRSTVDSKMVS
+251 VGRSIVDSKMVS

-276 VKLVFPLDFV
+276 VKLVFPVDFV

-319 NIYSD
+319 NIFSD

-348 GTKAISKALSLAYD
+348 GTKAISKAVSLAYD
-362 KGIDTIVCGG
+362 KGIDTIVSGG
-372 DSAAAVKK
+372 DSAAAVNK

-402 RKTLPALEALGR
+402 GKTLPALEALGR

>member
-1 MQHGFQASHAQLQ
+1 MITL
-14 GKILVMIRT
+14 ILVMIRA

-52 FRIQSVIP
+52 FRIRSAIP
-60 SIKECLDSGS
+60 SIKECLESGTS
-70 SIVLMSHL
+70 LVLMSHL

-84 IDEKFSLVPVGEA
+84 IDEKYSLVPVGEA
-97 LSDILEIPIKFSH
+97 LSDILEIPIKFSY

-127 EVHLLENLRFH
+127 EIHLLENLRFH
-138 SGETDNDPEF
+138 LGETNNDPEF

-175 GVTEHFIQKGMGY
+175 GVTEHFTEKGMGY

-198 ERFKKPKPPLL
+198 EKFKKPKHPLL

-221 HLIDRFLDD
+221 HIIDRFLDD
-230 ADTILI
+230 AGTILI
-236 GGGMAFTFLKALGVK
+236 GGGMAFTFLKALGVE
-251 VGRSTVDSKMVS
+251 VGRSMVDRKMVS
-263 TAEETIARARRRR
+263 SAKEIIVRAKRKR
-276 VKLVFPLDFV
+276 VKLVFPVDFV
-286 IAEAIEK
+286 IAEAIEN
-293 PKEMK
+293 PKETKM
-298 TVAFDSIPDSYM
+298 VAFDSIPDSFM
-310 GLDIGTETV
+310 GLDIGTETI
-319 NIYSD
+319 NIFSD
-324 YISRA
+324 YILGA

-348 GTKAISKALSLAYD
+348 GTKALSKMLSLAFD
-362 KGIDTIVCGG
+362 KGVDTIVGG
-372 DSAAAVKK
+372 GESAAAVRK
-380 FGVNE
+380 FGMDE

-402 RKTLPALEALGR
+402 GHRLPALEALGR

>member
-1 MQHGFQASHAQLQ
+1 MITL
-14 GKILVMIRT
+14 ILVMIRA

-52 FRIQSVIP
+52 FRIRSAIP
-60 SIKECLDSGS
+60 SIKDCLESGTS
-70 SIVLMSHL
+70 LVLMSHL

-84 IDEKFSLVPVGEA
+84 IDEKYSLVPVGEA
-97 LSDILEIPIKFSH
+97 LSDILEIPIKFSY

-127 EVHLLENLRFH
+127 EIHLLENLRFH
-138 SGETDNDPEF
+138 LGETNNDPEF

-175 GVTEHFIQKGMGY
+175 GVTEHFTEKGMGY

-198 ERFKKPKPPLL
+198 EKFKKPKHPLL

-221 HLIDRFLDD
+221 HIIDRFLDD

-236 GGGMAFTFLKALGVK
+236 GGGMAFTFLKALGVE
-251 VGRSTVDSKMVS
+251 VGRSMVDTKMVS
-263 TAEETIARARRRR
+263 SAKEIIVRAKRKR
-276 VKLVFPLDFV
+276 VKLVFPVDFV
-286 IAEAIEK
+286 IAEAIEN
-293 PKEMK
+293 PKETKM
-298 TVAFDSIPDSYM
+298 VAFDSIPDSFM
-310 GLDIGTETV
+310 GLDIGTETI
-319 NIYSD
+319 NIFSD
-324 YISRA
+324 YILGA

-348 GTKAISKALSLAYD
+348 GTKALSKMLSLAFD
-362 KGIDTIVCGG
+362 KGVDTIVGG
-372 DSAAAVKK
+372 GESAAAVRK
-380 FGVNE
+380 FGMDE

-402 RKTLPALEALGR
+402 GHRLPALEALGR

>member
-1 MQHGFQASHAQLQ
+1 MQHGFPGSHARHQ
-14 GKILVMIRT
+14 GKILGMIRA
-23 LHSFDV
+23 LHSFDL

-52 FRIQSVIP
+52 FRIQSAIP
-60 SIKECLDSGS
+60 SINDCLESGS

-84 IDEKFSLVPVGEA
+84 IDEKFSLVPVGET

-138 SGETDNDPEF
+138 SGETNNDPEF
-148 AGKLARHGQIYIND
+148 ARKLARHGQIYVND

-175 GVTEHFIQKGMGY
+175 GVTEHFIEKGMGY
-188 LMEKELQFLL
+188 LMEKELHFLL
-198 ERFKKPKPPLL
+198 ERFREPKHPLL

-236 GGGMAFTFLKALGVK
+236 GGGMAFTFLKALGVD
-251 VGRSTVDSKMVS
+251 VGRSIVDSKMVFS
-263 TAEETIARARRRR
+263 AREILARARRKR
-276 VKLVFPLDFV
+276 VKLVFPVDFV
-286 IAEAIEK
+286 IAETIEK
-293 PKEMK
+293 PKEIK
-298 TVAFDSIPDSYM
+298 TVAFDSIPDSFM

-319 NIYSD
+319 NIFSD
-324 YISRA
+324 YILGA

-348 GTKAISKALSLAYD
+348 GTKAISKMLSLAYD
-362 KGIDTIVCGG
+362 KGIDTIVGG
-372 DSAAAVKK
+372 GESAAAVKT
-380 FGVNE
+380 FGMGE

-402 RKTLPALEALGR
+402 GNTLPALDALGR

>member
-1 MQHGFQASHAQLQ
+1 MITL
-14 GKILVMIRT
+14 ILVMIRA

-52 FRIQSVIP
+52 FRIRSAIP
-60 SIKECLDSGS
+60 SIKECLESGTS
-70 SIVLMSHL
+70 LVLMSHL

-84 IDEKFSLVPVGEA
+84 IDEKYSLVPVGEA
-97 LSDILEIPIKFSH
+97 LSDILEIPIKFSY

-127 EVHLLENLRFH
+127 EIHLLENLRFH
-138 SGETDNDPEF
+138 SGETNNDPEF
-148 AGKLARHGQIYIND
+148 AGKLARHGQIFIND

-175 GVTEHFIQKGMGY
+175 GVTEHFIEKGMGY
-188 LMEKELQFLL
+188 LMEKEIQFLL
-198 ERFKKPKPPLL
+198 ERFKKPKHPLL

-221 HLIDRFLDD
+221 HIIDRFLDD

-236 GGGMAFTFLKALGVK
+236 GGGMAFTFLKALGVE
-251 VGRSTVDSKMVS
+251 VGRSMVDKRMVS
-263 TAEETIARARRRR
+263 SAKEIIVRAKRKR
-276 VKLVFPLDFV
+276 VKLVFPVDFV
-286 IAEAIEK
+286 IAEAIEN
-293 PKEMK
+293 PKEIK
-298 TVAFDSIPDSYM
+298 TVPFDSVPDSFM
-310 GLDIGTETV
+310 GLDIGTETI
-319 NIYSD
+319 NIFSD
-324 YISRA
+324 YILGA

-348 GTKAISKALSLAYD
+348 GTKALSKMLSLAFD
-362 KGIDTIVCGG
+362 KGVDTIVGG
-372 DSAAAVKK
+372 GESAAAVRK
-380 FGVNE
+380 FGMNE

-402 RKTLPALEALGR
+402 GHALPALEALGR